1 MVIFHSYVKLP
12 EGKPSSSTMEPSKR
26 VKSLAPHRHP
36 PGCGKRP
43 RWDVP
48 AGPQLSW
55 HRFFFG
61 GEHGEQ
67 LSENWVFNGFLN
79 LKIGFSMGF

>member
-1 MVIFHSYVKLP
+1 VDFPIKNGDFPVRYVKLP
-12 EGKPSSSTMEPSKR
+12 EGKPSSSTMEPSKS

-48 AGPQLSW
+48 AGHSAGPV
-55 HRFFFG
+55 FFW
-61 GEHGEQ
+61 GENGEQ
-67 LSENWVFNGFLN
+67 LSENWVFNGFLKD
-79 LKIGFSMGF
+79 L